1 MGRII
6 AQTKVTNLLD
16 ETKFVQC
23 GMLVD
28 TGAAALILPASW
40 KDRLGEFPRSEAVE
54 LLLANGEA
62 VRGEACAPVE
72 IAIEGFRPVVNEV
85 VFVGGATLREHA
97 KTEAN
102 TRLAANNAVGDGA
115 ISAHDGEEPLLGY
128 VILEQ
133 AQAAVDMLGHR
144 LTPVRYIDMK

>member
-1 MGRII
+1 MH
-6 AQTKVTNLLD
+6 
-16 ETKFVQC
+16 
-23 GMLVD
+23 M
-28 TGAAALILPASW
+28 
-40 KDRLGEFPRSEAVE
+40 
-54 LLLANGEA
+54 LANGEA

-85 VFVGGATLREHA
+85 VCVGGATLREHA

-102 TRLAANNAVGDGA
+102 TRSAANNAVGDGA

-144 LTPVRYIDMK
+144 LAPVRYIDMK

>member
-16 ETKFVQC
+16 ESRFVEC

-28 TGAAALILPASW
+28 TGAGALILPAAW
-40 KDRLGEFPRSEAVE
+40 KERLGEFPRQEPVE
-54 LLLANGEA
+54 LILANGEV

-72 IAIEGFRPVVNEV
+72 IEIAGFRPVVNEAM
-85 VFVGGATLREHA
+85 FADMQDDAR
-97 KTEAN
+97 
-102 TRLAANNAVGDGA
+102 
-115 ISAHDGEEPLLGY
+115 EPLLGY
-128 VILEQ
+128 VILAQ

-144 LTPVRYIDMK
+144 LVPVRYVDMK